1 MVNIRALLYVLGALF
16 IFLAIA
22 MLFPAAISIIY
33 SEDDLTSILT
43 SSAISALLGIILVV
57 LFRIKIDL
65 KIKDGFALVTLSWL
79 AFALI
84 GALPFY
90 ISGYIPSYTD
100 AFFETMSG
108 FTTTGATILT
118 DIEILPHGLLFWRSF
133 THWLGGMGIIL
144 LSLAILP
151 LLGVGGMQLYK
162 AEVPG
167 PEHDRLTPRIKN
179 TAVILWEVYALISVV
194 EAVLLY
200 FAGMDVFD
208 AVCHTFGTMATGGFS
223 TKNASI
229 GYYNSPM
236 IDTIIIVFMLIAGI
250 NFFLHFRAIQGKV
263 NGYFKDSE
271 VRFFLGFVGF
281 GTLVVFLN
289 LVFTPD
295 YSVFE
300 SMQKGMFQ
308 VVSIITTTGYGT
320 DDYELWGTSAQVILF
335 LLMFIGG
342 CAGSTGG
349 GMKIIRTVVMFKFGV
364 NEIKRLIH
372 PQAVLPVRINKKSI
386 PNEIIANIAGF
397 FMLYITIFI
406 FGVIVMS
413 FQNMD
418 FLSSIGCVAA
428 TIGNIGPGLG
438 SVGPTDNYAH
448 INDFGKWFLSFLM
461 LAGRLEIYTVIIL
474 LTPIFWKK

>member
-300 SMQKGMFQ
+300 SIQKGMFQ

-386 PNEIIANIAGF
+386 PNDIIANIAGF